1 LFNVTRLCKVVR
13 YWAWMRGVRP
23 FWFRPRCSN
32 EASLV
37 HRRSGAT
44 RRGQAGRA
52 RGPSGANHGR
62 GLRGKGGFER
72 PLNGSRGIPHQVRAH
87 ASAPG
92 AWNAQA
98 PPSRRPTRDPRSLG
112 TDGVCL
118 GVPEGAWLCAFDAC
132 QPMGLVRLAPET
144 DGAEIIPC
152 VSMILPQV
160 HLRNGDF
167 TLRWAW
173 LFEHAVSRVS
183 RL

>member
-1 LFNVTRLCKVVR
+1 
-13 YWAWMRGVRP
+13 M
-23 FWFRPRCSN
+23 S
-32 EASLV
+32 
-37 HRRSGAT
+37 
-44 RRGQAGRA
+44 
-52 RGPSGANHGR
+52 
-62 GLRGKGGFER
+62 
-72 PLNGSRGIPHQVRAH
+72 GSRGIPHAVRAH

-132 QPMGLVRLAPET
+132 QPMGLGRHAPET

-173 LFEHAVSRVS
+173 LFEHAVSRAS